1 MGLMVSLNG
10 VAGGVEKLYCDEPNP
25 LDIEELKR
33 SREPDRGIIERD
45 DQGNVIDVIID
56 KEKDEESDTKIHP
69 TPAKTD
75 IVRELEAQASVVY
88 KRERY
93 QSEEERLFVEK
104 LINKYGDDYES
115 MFRDIKLNVYQYTA
129 AQLKKKCQK
138 YLLDS
143 ANKSCS

>member
-25 LDIEELKR
+25 LNIEELKR
-33 SREPDRGIIERD
+33 SREPDRGMIERD

-88 KRERY
+88 KREQY
-93 QSEEERLFVEK
+93 QSEEERLF
-104 LINKYGDDYES
+104 
-115 MFRDIKLNVYQYTA
+115 
-129 AQLKKKCQK
+129 
-138 YLLDS
+138 
-143 ANKSCS
+143 